1 MREEPT
7 EAPGEDAAE
16 DAETVAAI
24 PDESGW
30 VTTEVAAAALRVSPR
45 TVRDYI
51 RSGDLKAKS
60 EGAGVAKRWLVSI
73 DAVQT
78 LRNKRNSSGEMPR
91 SRRDTAV
98 GDLITAANAV
108 DIGELVAA
116 IRELEHRLGRAEAR
130 AELTERAESS
140 LREERERLLSDLTQE
155 RERAEQERWRVE
167 ELQRDSEQFI
177 REREE
182 AQEETRRLREEL
194 AAERSKGFWRRLFG
208 G

>member
-1 MREEPT
+1 MAEEST
-7 EAPGEDAAE
+7 KSRGEDAVDTAE
-16 DAETVAAI
+16 QVAAI
-24 PDESGW
+24 PNESGW
-30 VTTEVAAAALRVSPR
+30 VTTEVAAAALGVSPR

-51 RSGDLKAKS
+51 SSGGLEAKS
-60 EGAGVAKRWLVSI
+60 EGEGVTKRWLVSI

-78 LRNKRNSSGEMPR
+78 LRDKRNSSGEMPR

-98 GDLITAANAV
+98 GDILAAANAV

-116 IRELEHRLGRAEAR
+116 VRELEHRLGRAEAR

-140 LREERERLLSDLTQE
+140 LREERERLLSDLARE
-155 RERAEQERWRVE
+155 RERAEQERGRVE
-167 ELQRDSEQFI
+167 EIQRDSEQFI

-182 AQEETRRLREEL
+182 GQEEARRLREEL
-194 AAERSKGFWRRLFG
+194 EAERSKGFWRRLFG